1 MYFISL
7 YLNDYVFQNQ
17 GFGFQFQ
24 TLCHVATPTMF
35 WYDPLIHAWQGVG
48 VWGGGGGVWC
58 GEGVWGGGVWGVW
71 GVGVGCV
78 GGGGGGGGQH
88 ILHSAEPQLHV

>member
-7 YLNDYVFQNQ
+7 YLNDYVCQNQ

-35 WYDPLIHAWQGVG
+35 WYDPLIHAWQG
-48 VWGGGGGVWC
+48 
-58 GEGVWGGGVWGVW
+58 
-71 GVGVGCV
+71 
-78 GGGGGGGGQH
+78 GGGGGGQH